1 MTIPVA
7 SVLQS
12 VFLLATIM
20 AITGACVNGPKSMSI
35 VTVEHPPRSLVVA
48 GFEQDLGNQ
57 ICARARIEC
66 FWTIGES
73 ANALSGL
80 SAGDHDVLMGHVV
93 ITDEKSGQFL
103 FTQPYL
109 PSAHHSAAYQIGEN
123 STLTPAVGGGEDAL
137 GIGAVVRESDCRLQ
151 GMLDQTIAE
160 MKMDGSLNATIQR
173 WFGTDGPVF
182 Q

>member
-1 MTIPVA
+1 MTIPA
-7 SVLQS
+7 AGALQS
-12 VFLLATIM
+12 IFLLATIM

-66 FWTIGES
+66 SWTTGEP
-73 ANALSGL
+73 ATVLSGL
-80 SAGDHDVLMGHVV
+80 SVGEHDVVIGHVV
-93 ITDEKSGQFL
+93 ITDEIRGQFL

-109 PSAHHSAAYQIGEN
+109 PSAHHGAAYQVGEN
-123 STLTPAVGGGEDAL
+123 STLILSVGGGEAL

-151 GMLDQTIAE
+151 GKLDQTIAE
-160 MKMDGSLNATIQR
+160 MKIDGSLNATIQR
-173 WFGTDGPVF
+173 WFGLDGPVF